1 LNHPHSTTM
10 TTATL
15 SPADLSLVLGAV
27 NAVRKL
33 PSFNAAQPS
42 NLSHGVRLLVTPDAR
57 GFAPLH
63 HAVAGGNGALLEQL
77 LKVLRRLR
85 ASFPTVDGRDRQGRT
100 ALHWAIER
108 AQPSAIK
115 ALIDAGA
122 SPSAQDAQGRSALQL
137 AIICASGAPSER
149 LAFYHDMVRYLLQS
163 GADVFASDMGGAT
176 CVHTAAATGD
186 SELLSILVELGG
198 APANANDNTGE
209 NAIFYAVR
217 EGHLDLVPKL
227 LSYGS
232 DAFALNE
239 SQEDVLSY
247 CRSLGDEKAAQ
258 QLEKMLQPAGDA
270 MELSAPSSA
279 LGASNGGLFGSD
291 AIAAPMWA
299 SNPVHLLR

>member
-1 LNHPHSTTM
+1 MS
-10 TTATL
+10 TATV
-15 SPADLSLVLGAV
+15 SSADLTLVLDAV

-33 PSFNAAQPS
+33 QSFNEAQPS
-42 NLSHGVRLLVTPDAR
+42 NLSQGVRLLVTPDAR

-85 ASFPTVDGRDRQGRT
+85 AAFPTVDGRDRQGRT
-100 ALHWAIER
+100 PLHWAIER
-108 AQPSAIK
+108 AQPAAIK

-137 AIICASGAPSER
+137 AIICSIGAPSER

-163 GADVFASDMGGAT
+163 GADVFAADLGGAT
-176 CVHTAAATGD
+176 CVHTVAATGD
-186 SELLSILVELGG
+186 GELLSILVELGG
-198 APANANDNTGE
+198 APVNANDNTGE
-209 NAIFYAVR
+209 NALFYAVR
-217 EGHLDLVPKL
+217 EGHLALVPKL
-227 LSYGS
+227 LAYGA
-232 DAFALNE
+232 DASALNE

-258 QLEKMLQPAGDA
+258 KLETMMRPAHTGDA
-270 MELSAPSSA
+270 MELTGPSSS